1 MSLLGGVANLKYL
14 GHNNKQY
21 VMTDQEK
28 FRLLETQVSALV
40 NSQKEFTAKALQ
52 LLALS
57 AKTIYSK
64 EEAALF
70 LNLDPDYLYQLKFHG
85 KLKAYKKKGQKKIY
99 FRKEDLEAYLIS
111 NSSEEEVT
119 DDYDEFEDE
128 ILNKWRK

>member
-1 MSLLGGVANLKYL
+1 MI
-14 GHNNKQY
+14 
-21 VMTDQEK
+21 DQE
-28 FRLLETQVSALV
+28 RLQLLEIQVSVLV
-40 NSQKEFTAKALQ
+40 NSQKEFTSKALQ

-99 FRKEDLEAYLIS
+99 FRKEDLEEYLIS
-111 NSSEEEVT
+111 NSSSDDVE
-119 DDYDEFEDE
+119 DSNDYDDFEGD
-128 ILNKWRK
+128 ILEKWKK

>member
-1 MSLLGGVANLKYL
+1 
-14 GHNNKQY
+14 
-21 VMTDQEK
+21 MTDQEK

-99 FRKEDLEAYLIS
+99 FRREDLEAYLIS

>member
-1 MSLLGGVANLKYL
+1 MGNILASTKFNEMK
-14 GHNNKQY
+14 
-21 VMTDQEK
+21 DQE
-28 FRLLETQVSALV
+28 RLQLLETQVSVLV
-40 NSQKEFTAKALQ
+40 NSQKEFTSKALQ

-99 FRKEDLEAYLIS
+99 FRKEDLEEYLIS
-111 NSSEEEVT
+111 NSASDDTE
-119 DDYDEFEDE
+119 DSNDYDDFEGD
-128 ILNKWRK
+128 ILEKWKK

>member
-1 MSLLGGVANLKYL
+1 MVTTKF
-14 GHNNKQY
+14 NK
-21 VMTDQEK
+21 MKDQE
-28 FRLLETQVSALV
+28 RLQLLETQVSVLV
-40 NSQKEFTAKALQ
+40 NSQKEFTSKALQ

-99 FRKEDLEAYLIS
+99 FRKEDLEEYLIS
-111 NSSEEEVT
+111 NSTSEDANNNHDYEDFEEEII
-119 DDYDEFEDE
+119 E
-128 ILNKWRK
+128 KWKK

>member
-1 MSLLGGVANLKYL
+1 MGNILASTKFNEMK
-14 GHNNKQY
+14 
-21 VMTDQEK
+21 DQE
-28 FRLLETQVSALV
+28 RLQLLETQVSVLV
-40 NSQKEFTAKALQ
+40 NSQKEFTSKALQ

-99 FRKEDLEAYLIS
+99 FRKEDLEEYLIS
-111 NSSEEEVT
+111 NSSSDDVE
-119 DDYDEFEDE
+119 DSNDYDDFEGD
-128 ILNKWRK
+128 ILEKWKK

>member
-1 MSLLGGVANLKYL
+1 MGNILASTKFNEMK
-14 GHNNKQY
+14 
-21 VMTDQEK
+21 DQE
-28 FRLLETQVSALV
+28 RLQLLETQVSVLV
-40 NSQKEFTAKALQ
+40 NSQKEFTSKALQ

-99 FRKEDLEAYLIS
+99 FRKEDLEEYLIS
-111 NSSEEEVT
+111 NTASEDIE
-119 DDYDEFEDE
+119 DSNDYDDFEGD
-128 ILNKWRK
+128 ILEKWKK

>member
-1 MSLLGGVANLKYL
+1 MI
-14 GHNNKQY
+14 
-21 VMTDQEK
+21 DQE
-28 FRLLETQVSALV
+28 RLQLLEIQVSVLV
-40 NSQKEFTAKALQ
+40 SSQKEFTSKALQ

-99 FRKEDLEAYLIS
+99 FRKEDLEEYLIS
-111 NSSEEEVT
+111 NSTSEDANNNHDYEDFEEEII
-119 DDYDEFEDE
+119 E
-128 ILNKWRK
+128 KWKK